1 MTWDEYYDKCGE
13 WATSTQISRISQISD
28 FGSSYEVWQVAQDYM
43 DGKAASRLIKKA
55 VAAGVRFTGEEI
67 EEMLYYVDMDCANRA
82 LQSAAF
88 PLTEDQIYTFQG
100 IMDDA
105 IVEAAAKSSG
115 VNLNGED
122 DEIIDAEPI
131 PQETPRERRKRH
143 RKEFWDG
150 AAEVMMVDLF
160 IDEFFKKKK

>member
-28 FGSSYEVWQVAQDYM
+28 FGSSDEVWQVAQDYM

-55 VAAGVRFTGEEI
+55 VAAGVHFTGEEI

-82 LQSAAF
+82 LRSAAF
-88 PLTEDQIYTFQG
+88 PLTEDQIFTFQG

-105 IVEAAAKSSG
+105 VVEAAAKNSG
-115 VNLNGED
+115 VNLNGVD
-122 DEIIDAEPI
+122 DEVDMEAI

-150 AAEVMMVDLF
+150 AAKVMMVDLF